1 MTAPTTPRTRVR
13 AGRRAVHGKGPREDG
28 CTCGE
33 LPASHL
39 PGCPVVPLMTPAGRK
54 LLGKTL
60 GLRILPEEVE
70 AIEQQAAAAERQRLA
85 LELESA
91 LDALGGMWSWNDAYL
106 DDPQNAHLWAVIA
119 GRILRELVGR
129 PARQP

>member
-70 AIEQQAAAAERQRLA
+70 AIEQQAAAAERER
-85 LELESA
+85 
-91 LDALGGMWSWNDAYL
+91 
-106 DDPQNAHLWAVIA
+106 
-119 GRILRELVGR
+119 LRELWRAQKAGMLRVGIDPMADPTR
-129 PARQP
+129 GAVVIAVNTLLDPEDPS